1 MKKLL
6 KDIALPLIIGIIIS
20 LIINPFMNYQDL
32 YKPKLAPPGI
42 IFPIVWTV
50 LYILIG
56 ISFYLQKNNN
66 KYIYY
71 TNLIINNLWPIIFF
85 VFKLYLLSF
94 IWIILL
100 IIIVIIMINN
110 FYKINKISAYLNIP
124 YLIWLIFACYLS
136 FEIYLLN

>member
-110 FYKINKISAYLNIP
+110 FYKINKISTYLNIP